1 MVMDSLRYWCTAYN
15 VDGFRFDLGVTLGRE
30 GHGFD
35 PGSGFFDAIRQDP
48 VLSTRKLISE
58 PWDIG
63 PDGYQVGNHPPG
75 FAEWND
81 KYRDGVRRFWR
92 GDAGMRPDL
101 AARLTGSAELFNR
114 RFRKPWASVN
124 FVASHDGFTLADV
137 TAYEHK
143 HNEANQEGNND
154 GHNEN
159 CSANWGVEG
168 PAADPAIVG
177 TRERVARAM
186 IATTLL
192 SLGTPMLLGGDE
204 FGRTQR
210 GNNNAYCQDNEISWI
225 DWDQANSPRGRALT
239 EYVARVVALRKNYP
253 VLRETRF
260 LYGDR
265 EVLPGLYDVSWFDE
279 RGTALAIEAWQDP
292 EGRALTLR
300 RAGPGLTGET
310 DVILMMFNGSS
321 QPLDFT
327 PPAPHLEWNVLL
339 DSAAPEVPRRPL
351 VGSEIAVAAHSVVVM
366 LAQPTGDADWQAVW
380 MAGAHQG
387 PRLLT
392 ALPPDPGTMT
402 PRHPPDTDATH

>member
-1 MVMDSLRYWCTAYN
+1 
-15 VDGFRFDLGVTLGRE
+15 
-30 GHGFD
+30 
-35 PGSGFFDAIRQDP
+35 
-48 VLSTRKLISE
+48 
-58 PWDIG
+58 
-63 PDGYQVGNHPPG
+63 
-75 FAEWND
+75 
-81 KYRDGVRRFWR
+81 
-92 GDAGMRPDL
+92 MRPDL

-114 RFRKPWASVN
+114 RFRKPWASLN
-124 FVASHDGFTLADV
+124 FVASHDGFPLADV

-143 HNEANQEGNND
+143 HNELNMEGNND

-168 PAADPAIVG
+168 PSVDPRINE
-177 TRERVARAM
+177 TRGRVARSL

-210 GNNNAYCQDNEISWI
+210 GNNNAYCQDNETSWI
-225 DWDQANSPRGRALT
+225 DWDQAQTPEGKALT
-239 EYVARVVALRKNYP
+239 EYVARVVALRKKYP
-253 VLRETRF
+253 VLREPRF

-300 RAGPGLTGET
+300 RAGPGLSGDT
-310 DVILMMFNGSS
+310 DVILLMLNASS
-321 QPLDFT
+321 HTLTFA
-327 PPAPHLEWNVLL
+327 PPPPHLEWNVLL
-339 DSAAPEVPRRPL
+339 DSADPDAPQRPL
-351 VGSEIAVAAHSVVVM
+351 IGSEIEVAAHSIVVL

-392 ALPPDPGTMT
+392 ALPPDPGTMV
-402 PRHPPDTDATH
+402 PRQPPDTDSQH